1 MRAECHQVISSDP
14 DVALERLGR
23 RLRVRRA
30 ELGVTQEGVAN
41 RAQLNRT
48 YVGEIERGE
57 ASPTLTTLIALAQGL
72 EMTLAELVDG
82 LDDPT

>member
-1 MRAECHQVISSDP
+1 MISSDP

-57 ASPTLTTLIALAQGL
+57 ASPTLTTLIALAKGL

-82 LDDPT
+82 LDEPT